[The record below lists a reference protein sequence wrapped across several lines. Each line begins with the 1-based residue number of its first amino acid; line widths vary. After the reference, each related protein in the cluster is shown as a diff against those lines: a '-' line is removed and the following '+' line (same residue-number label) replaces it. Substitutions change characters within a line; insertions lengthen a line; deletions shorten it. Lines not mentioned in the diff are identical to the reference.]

1 MNNIKITI
9 KKELRSIVRDKKTF
23 ITLLTMPLIGML
35 FVIFYGAVFDKNEV
49 LEPYKVGVD
58 FELNTIENIVSSECQ
73 LETIKYD
80 NLDEMKKSYKDK
92 DIRAYIDYNEK
103 EKKYYFYTDNSQ
115 EGYQLRSLITG
126 YFETLKNNE
135 LLTYISGEGIDYEE
149 VTEKYNYELKEL
161 KGSDYLL
168 VIIYSSLFMLIFSGV
183 IQTSQSMAISTTVTE
198 KESGTL
204 ETILSFPISQKELI
218 TGKYIA
224 NFIASACASIIEF
237 LSIILTLVL
246 SSHYFES
253 FSKLNFTVSP
263 KSLIIGLIICL
274 TSSLIIPALATL
286 LVANA
291 KTAKEAGIK
300 LGFLQY
306 LSMIPVF
313 TNMLSIKTES
323 LVYYAIPIVNS
334 VQSLMDIFS
343 NNFNVTNILVT
354 IISTLVLSLITI
366 FIIIK
371 KYNQEKVLFGD

>member
-1 MNNIKITI
+1 METTLAHLLPEMIANLMGALAVLILLFTVDWRMGIAM
-9 KKELRSIVRDKKTF
+9 LIVV
-23 ITLLTMPLIGML
+23 PIGFL
-35 FVIFYGAVFDKNEV
+35 CF
-49 LEPYKVGVD
+49 
-58 FELNTIENIVSSECQ
+58 
-73 LETIKYD
+73 
-80 NLDEMKKSYKDK
+80 
-92 DIRAYIDYNEK
+92 
-103 EKKYYFYTDNSQ
+103 
-115 EGYQLRSLITG
+115 
-126 YFETLKNNE
+126 
-135 LLTYISGEGIDYEE
+135 
-149 VTEKYNYELKEL
+149 
-161 KGSDYLL
+161 
-168 VIIYSSLFMLIFSGV
+168 LFMLIFSGV

-343 NNFNVTNILVT
+343 NNFKVTNILVT

>member
-49 LEPYKVGVD
+49 LNPYKVGVD

-80 NLDEMKKSYKDK
+80 NLDEMKKAYKDK

-126 YFETLKNNE
+126 YFESLKNNE

-149 VTEKYNYELKEL
+149 VTEKYNYEFKEL

>member
-49 LEPYKVGVD
+49 LNPYKVGVD

-80 NLDEMKKSYKDK
+80 NLDEMKKAYKDK

-126 YFETLKNNE
+126 YFESLKNNE

>member
-23 ITLLTMPLIGML
+23 ITLLTMPLIGMI

-73 LETIKYD
+73 LETIKYE

-92 DIRAYIDYNEK
+92 DISAYIDYNEK

-126 YFETLKNNE
+126 YFESLKNNE

-263 KSLIIGLIICL
+263 RSLIIGLIICL

-343 NNFNVTNILVT
+343 NNFKVTNILVT

>member
-23 ITLLTMPLIGML
+23 ITLLAMPLIGIF
-35 FVIFYGAVFDKNEV
+35 FVIFYGAAFDQSEI
-49 LEPYKVGVD
+49 LEPYKIGVD
-58 FELNTIENIVSSECQ
+58 FELNTIENIVSSEYQ

-80 NLDEMKKSYKDK
+80 NLEEMKKSYEND
-92 DIRAYIDYNEK
+92 DISAYIDYNE
-103 EKKYYFYTDNSQ
+103 EEMKYYFYADNSQ
-115 EGYQLRSLITG
+115 DGYQLQSLITA
-126 YFETLKNNE
+126 YFESLKNNE
-135 LLTYISGEGIDYEE
+135 LITYITGEGIDYEE
-149 VTEKYNYELKEL
+149 VTANYDYEFKEL
-161 KGSDYLL
+161 EGSDYMLI
-168 VIIYSSLFMLIFSGV
+168 IIYSSLFMLIFSGV
-183 IQTSQSMAISTTVTE
+183 ISTSQSMAISTTVTE

-218 TGKYIA
+218 VGKYIA
-224 NFIASACASIIEF
+224 NYIASACASIIEF
-237 LSIILTLVL
+237 LSILLTLVI

-253 FSKLNFTVSP
+253 FSKLNFTVST
-263 KSLIIGLIICL
+263 KNITLGLIVCLTASLII
-274 TSSLIIPALATL
+274 SALATI

-313 TNMLSIKTES
+313 TNMLSISTGS

-334 VQSLMDIFS
+334 IQTLMDIFS
-343 NNFNVTNILVT
+343 NNFNIVNILMT
-354 IISTLVLSLITI
+354 IISTLVLSLVTI
-366 FIIIK
+366 FLIIK

>member
-49 LEPYKVGVD
+49 LNPYKVGVD

-80 NLDEMKKSYKDK
+80 NLDEMKKAYKDK
-92 DIRAYIDYNEK
+92 DISAYIDYNEK

-126 YFETLKNNE
+126 YFESLKNNE

-354 IISTLVLSLITI
+354 IISTLALSLITI

>member
-126 YFETLKNNE
+126 YFESLKNNE

-343 NNFNVTNILVT
+343 NNFKVTNILVT

>member
-263 KSLIIGLIICL
+263 RSLIIGLIICL